1 MLSTL
6 AFPGFFPNLVSQS
19 HNLYYHFQNQK
30 SNLNSNSN
38 SNPHHFPQ
46 TPLPSNPIQQPT
58 PSMAQLASPPHS
70 NANNLHFPHTLFS
83 QIQNPNIFAWNF
95 MFKAYSHSNSNSN
108 TTASPQQCISLY
120 NLMHHRFG
128 LFSDRHSFPFLFK
141 ACARLSLSHKGQEL
155 RSFTFKL
162 GLQHDV
168 FAQNALLSMYSFCGL
183 LHNARQVFDEIPL
196 SICNVVSWNSMVS
209 GCIQRRCYW
218 DALKVFDEMLKCDV
232 NARPNKVTLINALT
246 ACARIGILDM
256 GRKIHGLLV
265 RNEFDSQSYPIL
277 TEVLKQ

>member
-1 MLSTL
+1 MLSKL
-6 AFPGFFPNLVSQS
+6 AFPGFFPTLVSQS

-58 PSMAQLASPPHS
+58 PSIAQSTSPPHS

-120 NLMHHRFG
+120 NLMHHRFE
-128 LFSDRHSFPFLFK
+128 LFPDRHSFPFLFK
-141 ACARLSLSHKGQEL
+141 ACARLSLSHK
-155 RSFTFKL
+155 RSR
-162 GLQHDV
+162 
-168 FAQNALLSMYSFCGL
+168 ASL
-183 LHNARQVFDEIPL
+183 LHVQTRSPT
-196 SICNVVSWNSMVS
+196 
-209 GCIQRRCYW
+209 RCLCPKRF
-218 DALKVFDEMLKCDV
+218 AFHV
-232 NARPNKVTLINALT
+232 
-246 ACARIGILDM
+246 
-256 GRKIHGLLV
+256 LV
-265 RNEFDSQSYPIL
+265 LWLASQCSPSL
-277 TEVLKQ
+277 R